1 MNPGTMSQVK
11 PLHYTRI
18 ELESYLPSG
27 WNLDPEQPE
36 GAFDAKKRRWR
47 TMVYDG
53 LDLSWPLDVKAE
65 DATRS
70 GRLPAL
76 ADAMDSVFRNRL
88 GKPTRGLG
96 LGGA

>member
-1 MNPGTMSQVK
+1 MNPETRSQDR

-27 WNLDPEQPE
+27 WNLDPERPE
-36 GAFDAKKRRWR
+36 GAFDPKKRLWR
-47 TMVYDG
+47 TTVYDG

-65 DATRS
+65 DASRS

-76 ADAMDSVFRNRL
+76 AAAMDRVFRHRL